1 MTTPRH
7 RSTPPSAYLTS
18 TQCALKLCGFFFTF
32 HLPSPAPCSFFTTQI
47 ISIFFPFV
55 TSFIA
60 LSVCFTIKKKLFVFV
75 MALCIMI
82 FFYFSLLNISQSGY
96 CKCRD
101 TVTSRVL
108 KNFLKYVKVRVK
120 FKVISDKLSDF

>member
-18 TQCALKLCGFFFTF
+18 TQCALKLCGFFYFSFTF
-32 HLPSPAPCSFFTTQI
+32 SCTLLIFYHTNYLYLFPLCHLIYC
-47 ISIFFPFV
+47 PFC
-55 TSFIA
+55 
-60 LSVCFTIKKKLFVFV
+60 LLHNKKKLFVFV

-108 KNFLKYVKVRVK
+108 KNFLKYAKVRVK

>member
-18 TQCALKLCGFFFTF
+18 TQCALKLCGFFLLFIYLLLHPA
-32 HLPSPAPCSFFTTQI
+32 HLLPHKLSLSFPLCHLI
-47 ISIFFPFV
+47 YCPFC
-55 TSFIA
+55 
-60 LSVCFTIKKKLFVFV
+60 LLHNKKKLFVFV